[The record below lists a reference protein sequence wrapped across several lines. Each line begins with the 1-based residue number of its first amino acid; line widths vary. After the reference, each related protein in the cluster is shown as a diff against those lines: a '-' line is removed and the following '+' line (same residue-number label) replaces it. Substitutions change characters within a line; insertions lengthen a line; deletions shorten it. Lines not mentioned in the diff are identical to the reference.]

1 MLVIVCNKGGTIL
14 ITMATLTDSL
24 EDISNFN
31 NKHGMIHKRTRRDS
45 DSGAENDLVVHS
57 LKVKRVKSAG
67 TRRQSFIVKSK
78 EMKAYFRL
86 LGKWIT
92 PRQSLAPARERRA
105 ESVA

>member
-1 MLVIVCNKGGTIL
+1 
-14 ITMATLTDSL
+14 MATLTDSL